1 MLQSHFKHII
11 FFFLVS
17 TVFGYGQIS
26 PGDLTQSHA
35 DLEGMSNCTLC
46 HDIGEKVSN
55 NKCLD
60 CHKDIQSL
68 LNQNKGYHASSK
80 IVKQDCFEC
89 HSDHHG
95 RKFDMIR
102 FDEDNFDH
110 NLAGYSL
117 DGKHKEIDCKECH
130 KPDYIADNKIKKREN
145 TFLGLDEKC
154 LSCHDDFHQQ
164 TLTDDCLSCH
174 NMDAFKPVIDF
185 DHELTDYPLTGEH
198 ITVDC
203 IECHEI
209 TTKNGED
216 FQNFSN
222 IPFNDCVA
230 CHDDPHNDNLPGDCN
245 KCHTES
251 SFSTLIGKG
260 QFKHNLTGFEL
271 KSSHNAIDCFSCHV
285 ETSNPLTVFQDK
297 TNIDET
303 NCISCHNDTHEGK
316 YGLDCAK
323 CHNERSFLTLNN
335 MDFFDH
341 DVTDY
346 SLEGKHLEVDCKE
359 CHKERYSVPINF
371 TACNNCHVDY
381 HQGEFIKN
389 NISPD
394 CVECHTLENGFEY
407 SLYALDDHQ
416 SSSFPLEGAHVAT
429 PCFACHVSEEDERWT
444 FAKLGSDCIDCHQDI
459 HESQIS
465 TTYYDNNNCTNC
477 HINDAWNLVTFDHE
491 LTDWPLSGKHNEVN
505 CRECHIEYSDNETII
520 SQNFINLDT
529 QCISCHENIHGD
541 LFVIDNVTDCNRCHV
556 TTSWLPE
563 KFDHSITKFP
573 LVGVHSTINCKA
585 CHEVLDESGKKE
597 IIYKLEKFECID
609 CHL

>member
-209 TTKNGED
+209 TTKNGKD

-260 QFKHNLTGFEL
+260 QFKHNLAGFEL